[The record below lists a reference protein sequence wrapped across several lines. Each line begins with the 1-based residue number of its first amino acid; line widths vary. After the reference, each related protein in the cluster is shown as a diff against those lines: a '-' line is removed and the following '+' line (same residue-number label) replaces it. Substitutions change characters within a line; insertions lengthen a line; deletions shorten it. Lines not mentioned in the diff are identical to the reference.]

1 VRFGR
6 HAAGALDAAVFR
18 LERAGMRLRLWA
30 AERGARL
37 DRFGAPPAAGA
48 GRTPRYL
55 RFFKM
60 AQIIPWMLMS

>member
-1 VRFGR
+1 VRFGG

-48 GRTPRYL
+48 EAPAAIL
-55 RFFKM
+55 KVF
-60 AQIIPWMLMS
+60 